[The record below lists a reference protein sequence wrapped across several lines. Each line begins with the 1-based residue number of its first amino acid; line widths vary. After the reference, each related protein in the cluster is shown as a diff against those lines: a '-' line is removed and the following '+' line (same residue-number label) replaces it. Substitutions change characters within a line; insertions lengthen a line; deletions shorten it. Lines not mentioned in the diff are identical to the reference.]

1 MYSAKIVLFYNE
13 YIVFCLKKV
22 IADILLFLSGFF
34 IPLSAEFKFNT
45 IMELPNDVAMLLSLV
60 NMKLRDRYS
69 SLDELCEDLDVD
81 RAELEKK
88 LNDAGYE
95 FNVEL
100 KKFW

>member
-1 MYSAKIVLFYNE
+1 MLFYNE
-13 YIVFCLKKV
+13 CVVICLKKV

-34 IPLSAEFKFNT
+34 IPLSVEFKFNT

-95 FNVEL
+95 FDVEL
-100 KKFW
+100 NKFW